1 MPDLFTEFFKPDKAQ
16 ARSMKP
22 KLEKNQARPGLPDG
36 FFQTKNPN
44 LAIFWRALEW
54 KILLHILVVSTI
66 LLPLGIFCGQFVI
79 L

>member
-36 FFQTKNPN
+36 FFSDQKSQSGY
-44 LAIFWRALEW
+44 ILEGLRMEN
-54 KILLHILVVSTI
+54 IVTYS
-66 LLPLGIFCGQFVI
+66 GR
-79 L
+79 